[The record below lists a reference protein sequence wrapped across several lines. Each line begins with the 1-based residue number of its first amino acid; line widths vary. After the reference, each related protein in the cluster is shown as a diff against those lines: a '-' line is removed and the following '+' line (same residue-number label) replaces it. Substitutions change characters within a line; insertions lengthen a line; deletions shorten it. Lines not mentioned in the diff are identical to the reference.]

1 MTSNRKSALPPRPGG
16 TGAGRENSESIQS
29 AANFAAAFG
38 VSRETV
44 DRLDVYAALLSK
56 WQRTINLVAPK
67 TLTEVWHRH
76 FADSAQLMA
85 LAPAKQP
92 LHWLDLGSGAGF
104 PGLVIGIMLAERGGD
119 RLTLIESDTRKAA
132 FLREV
137 VRATGIGARLTVDIV
152 AERIESAA
160 NHTRVEAVDVVSA
173 RALAPLPKLIGLAHA
188 FMGPESVGLLLKGR
202 ELAVELAEAERMF
215 AFEHQVLASRT
226 DPSGQVLV
234 VRHVRI
240 K

>member
-1 MTSNRKSALPPRPGG
+1 MISNPKSEPLTPRGG
-16 TGAGRENSESIQS
+16 DAAGREISESIQG
-29 AANFAAAFG
+29 AADFAVAFG
-38 VSRETV
+38 VSRETT
-44 DRLDVYAALLSK
+44 DRLELYAALLAK

-76 FADSAQLMA
+76 FADSAQLLA
-85 LAPAKQP
+85 LAPAKRP

-104 PGLVIGIMLAERGGD
+104 PGLVIGILLTERGDD

-137 VRATGIGARLTVDIV
+137 VRANGIGARLTVDIV

-160 NHTRVEAVDVVSA
+160 NQTRVGAVDVVSA
-173 RALAPLPKLIGLAHA
+173 RALAPLPKLIGLVHS

-202 ELAVELAEAERMF
+202 ELAAELAQSEGMF
-215 AFEHQVLASRT
+215 AFEHEVVASRT

-234 VRHVRI
+234 VRNIRV